1 MANESITKISL
12 ALRYKKGSF
21 TYSNLKPTAADT
33 DLYELGSAINSLQDE
48 PYESANK
55 IVSTRVTAE

>member
-1 MANESITKISL
+1 MATASIIKIGL

-33 DLYELGSAINSLQDE
+33 ALHELGSAINSLQSE
-48 PYESANK
+48 VFESVNK
-55 IVSTRVTAE
+55 IVTTRITPE